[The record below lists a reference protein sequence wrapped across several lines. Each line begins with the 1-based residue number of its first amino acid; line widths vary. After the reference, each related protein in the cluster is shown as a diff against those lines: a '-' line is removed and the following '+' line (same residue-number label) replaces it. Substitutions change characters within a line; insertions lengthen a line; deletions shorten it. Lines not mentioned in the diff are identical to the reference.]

1 MTNDH
6 DHNEPQLKVRDLMA
20 PSPVTIQAE
29 SSLAQVAETLAEYD
43 VSGLPVV
50 DRAGRSSA

>member
-1 MTNDH
+1 MANDL
-6 DHNEPQLKVRDLMA
+6 DHEVPQLKVRELMA

-43 VSGLPVV
+43 V
-50 DRAGRSSA
+50 